1 MRMRRHMSTGGGPL
15 FQSAP
20 WRAFLRDIGLIVAT
34 FVVGYGISK
43 LWLSPRSV
51 FTKEHALPRVLELPE
66 SKARE
71 KLTEL
76 GFRARLDGE
85 RPNDSF
91 PSGTVIW
98 QDPPPGTIMM
108 PNSVVQLVLS
118 AGPVLVAVP
127 DVIGLNVSQA
137 AKILAAAGVR
147 VGTVDSSSAGGQDAG
162 VVLATRPAAG
172 VGRARGSAVVLVVS
186 RGGGSPAP

>member
-1 MRMRRHMSTGGGPL
+1 MRMRRHMSSSSGPL
-15 FQSAP
+15 FQSGP

-34 FVVGYGISK
+34 FVVGYGIST

-51 FTKEHALPRVLELPE
+51 FIKEHALPRVLELPE
-66 SKARE
+66 PKARE

-98 QDPPPGTIMM
+98 QDPPPGTIMQ

-127 DVIGLNVSQA
+127 DVIGLNVTQA

-147 VGTVDSSSAGGQDAG
+147 VGTVDSSSAGGQEAG
-162 VVLATRPAAG
+162 VVLATRPAGG
-172 VGRARGSAVVLVVS
+172 VGRARGSAVALVVS
-186 RGGGSPAP
+186 RGGESAAP

>member
-1 MRMRRHMSTGGGPL
+1 MRMRRHMSSGGGPL

-66 SKARE
+66 PKARE
-71 KLTEL
+71 KLNEL

-98 QDPPPGTIMM
+98 QDPPPGTIMQ

-118 AGPVLVAVP
+118 AGPVLVPVP
-127 DVIGLNVSQA
+127 DVIGLNVTQA

-147 VGTVDSSSAGGQDAG
+147 VGTVDSSSAGGQEAG

-172 VGRARGSAVVLVVS
+172 VGRARGSAVALVVS
-186 RGGGSPAP
+186 RGGGAAAP